1 MLEIA
6 STLRSWAAEGRRI
19 AVATLIAVDGS
30 APRTVGAALALDDT
44 GRVAGSIS
52 GGCVEADLVAEC
64 EAVLAGGPPRR
75 RSYGVGD
82 WLEPGLLCGGTIEV
96 LISDLAALDEAAW
109 HQVERAAEGL
119 DATLSLDAEGRPC
132 TDSPVVTLAVRRPR
146 RLVVVGAVEFGVAL
160 GALAA
165 RAGFAVTIVDHRAT
179 FATKERFPDATS
191 VEVGRA
197 DTWIGA
203 RRWGP
208 LDAVCVLGHDPA
220 HDTPA
225 VAAALR
231 SDAGYVGAMGSRA
244 THERRIAA
252 LTALGVT
259 ADQLGRLHS
268 PIGLDLG
275 GSTPE
280 HTAVAILAEVL
291 AVQHAAS
298 AQPLSRR
305 TGPIH

>member
-6 STLRSWAAEGRRI
+6 TTLRTWAAEGRRI

-30 APRTVGAALALDDT
+30 APRAVGAALAVDDT

-52 GGCVEADLVAEC
+52 GGCVEGDLVAEC

-75 RSYGVGD
+75 RSYGIGD
-82 WLEPGLLCGGTIEV
+82 WVQPGLMCGGTIEV
-96 LISDLAALDEAAW
+96 LVSDLASLDESAW

-132 TDSPVVTLAVRRPR
+132 TADPVVTLVARRPR

-160 GALAA
+160 SALAA
-165 RAGFAVTIVDHRAT
+165 RAGFAVTVVEHRAT
-179 FATKERFPDATS
+179 FATKERFPDATA
-191 VEVGRA
+191 VVVGRA
-197 DTWIGA
+197 GDWIDA
-203 RRWGP
+203 RRWGD

-225 VAAALR
+225 IAAALR
-231 SDAGYVGAMGSRA
+231 SGAGYVGAMGSRT
-244 THERRIAA
+244 THELRVAA
-252 LTALGVT
+252 LTELGATPAAL
-259 ADQLGRLHS
+259 ARLHS

-275 GSTPE
+275 AATPE
-280 HTAVAILAEVL
+280 HTAIAILAEVL
-291 AVQHAAS
+291 AVQHGAS
-298 AQPLSRR
+298 ARPLTRR
-305 TGPIH
+305 SGPIH